1 MNNTETIS
9 LTDGAHHIGLTVP
22 DIKQIRDFFIDTL
35 NFKQVGEIPD
45 YPAVFVSDG
54 TVMITLWQVLESDNT
69 QAFDRKK
76 NIGLHHLALKVSN
89 AISLEKLYQRLL
101 DSGKVNIEFAPEKL
115 GNGPIEHMMCT
126 IPGGIRLELIAPAI

>member
-1 MNNTETIS
+1 MSNKETTS

-22 DIKQIRDFFIDTL
+22 DIKQTRDFFIETL

-54 TVMITLWQVLESDNT
+54 TVMITLWQVLEPNNAH
-69 QAFDRKK
+69 AFDRKK
-76 NIGLHHLALKVSN
+76 NIGLHHLALKVGN
-89 AISLEKLYQRLL
+89 TINLEKLYQRLL

-115 GNGPIEHMMCT
+115 GDGPIKHMMCT
-126 IPGGIRLELIAPAI
+126 IPGGIRLELIAPAT